1 MDPGSTTGQ
10 GRDWRERIRNSRLAT
25 VLVLGLT
32 AALVMAGSYLI
43 NHPTAPTSGFRAVTL
58 TGAKDGLPPK
68 IGRLAQDFAA
78 TTVDG
83 KPVSLSSLRGHPI
96 WLTFGASWCA
106 ACQAEAPDIESAYQK
121 NRDQGLIVLAIFISE
136 SAAAV
141 QDYGDRVGLTFLKVA
156 DPDTRIASAYRVYGI
171 PSHFFIDRK
180 GVVRL
185 MKIGSLSPERM
196 AASIA
201 VISR

>member
-1 MDPGSTTGQ
+1 MDPGTTTGQ
-10 GRDWRERIRNSRLAT
+10 GRDWRERIRNSRLGT

-32 AALVMAGSYLI
+32 AAIVMTATYFI
-43 NHPTAPTSGFRAVTL
+43 NRPAAPIPGVRAVTL
-58 TGAKDGLPPK
+58 TGSRDGPPPK
-68 IGRLAQDFAA
+68 IGRLAQDFSA

-106 ACQAEAPDIESAYQK
+106 ACQAEAPDIESAYQQTK
-121 NRDQGLIVLAIFISE
+121 DQGVIVLAIFISE

-141 QDYGDRVGLTFLKVA
+141 RDYGDRVGLTFLKVA

-171 PSHFFIDRK
+171 PSHFFIDRT

-185 MKIGSLSPERM
+185 MKIGSLSPDRM

>member
-1 MDPGSTTGQ
+1 MDPGTTTGQ
-10 GRDWRERIRNSRLAT
+10 GKDWRARIRNSRLAT
-25 VLVLGLT
+25 VLVLALT
-32 AALVMAGSYLI
+32 AAIVMAGSYLI
-43 NHPTAPTSGFRAVTL
+43 NRPAAPIPGVRAVTL

-68 IGRLAQDFAA
+68 IGRLAQDFSA

-83 KPVSLSSLRGHPI
+83 KSVSLSSLRGHPI

-106 ACQAEAPDIESAYQK
+106 ACQAEAPDIESAYLK
-121 NRDQGLIVLAIFISE
+121 NKDQGVIVLAIFISE

-141 QDYGDRVGLTFLKVA
+141 RDYGDRVGLTFLKVA

-171 PSHFFIDRK
+171 PSHFFIDRT